1 MMSKSRRQSSKWRKT
16 DNSRVFY
23 EQKIYTSHFKFLGGR
38 NGEIDHDLEARFEL
52 TDDEVKEAIE
62 VLEENNHLNPD
73 LPEEMYDAIWEVAE
87 EQLFKDAAEYD
98 LGEMDAPEEWIPGW
112 EDMSIEELVEKI
124 RHNLKLQAELFDM
137 ESVVG
142 LFFKISYPETTD

>member
-1 MMSKSRRQSSKWRKT
+1 M
-16 DNSRVFY
+16 
-23 EQKIYTSHFKFLGGR
+23 
-38 NGEIDHDLEARFEL
+38 
-52 TDDEVKEAIE
+52 
-62 VLEENNHLNPD
+62 LEENNHLNPD